1 MLMLSKTADRAQA
14 ALEAYQ
20 TAHITMAGA
29 ILLVLCLVGCGDAA
43 MRAVVPDAAMATAHD
58 TGGTLAT
65 SHAPAPA
72 PDAEAQSQPDALL
85 NIADALP
92 VVVVDAYT
100 PPLVQDAGPP
110 PVVADAYFQE
120 ADAQAE
126 AALVVLGSC
135 GDGMEEVLVGGV
147 PSCVPIPGYVPDAS
161 APDAGPVSECVQLGG
176 ILAANGIDCVLCWA
190 GGCETTM
197 CGNGIKETTE
207 SCDCGTDPTALP
219 TGCTAINGVMK
230 NGRGCSTTCQPMVQP

>member
-1 MLMLSKTADRAQA
+1 MTRAMVLA
-14 ALEAYQ
+14 
-20 TAHITMAGA
+20 
-29 ILLVLCLVGCGDAA
+29 LCLAGCSDAA
-43 MRAVVPDAAMATAHD
+43 MRAMVPDAAMETATPDAATMPMAHD

-65 SHAPAPA
+65 SHAPDPA

-85 NIADALP
+85 NIADAEPTTFAPDAGLL
-92 VVVVDAYT
+92 VAVVDAYS
-100 PPLVQDAGPP
+100 
-110 PVVADAYFQE
+110 QE

-147 PSCVPIPGYVPDAS
+147 PSCIPIPGYVPDAS
-161 APDAGPVSECVQLGG
+161 APDSGPVSECVQLGG